1 MAVLRN
7 SILEDTLLRTTRVGS
22 LHYQKKHNYGGDIQP
37 CLVYWGTINLKDEY
51 APNKIVIKII
61 IFVEFGTVLLLSENI
76 E

>member
-7 SILEDTLLRTTRVGS
+7 SILEDTLLRTTRVGP

-37 CLVYWGTINLKDEY
+37 CLVLKDEY

-76 E
+76 G